1 MSSHQNIYHFKIT
14 ILKEGKSSAYRII
27 AIDKKTSLYTFAEAI
42 LANFNFSCDHC
53 FGFYD
58 NTDDWF
64 DSKDLFE
71 LFVDID
77 EESGDG
83 AQSVK
88 LNTIETAFA
97 IRRNMLFL
105 FDYGKEWKFLIELL
119 GKKKSESGIQY
130 PQLIESKG
138 KAPKQY

>member
-1 MSSHQNIYHFKIT
+1 MSSKQNIFHFKIT
-14 ILKEGKSSAYRII
+14 ILKDGKPSAYRII
-27 AIDKKTSLYTFAEAI
+27 AIDKKSTLYSFAEVI
-42 LANFNFSCDHC
+42 LENFDFGCNHC

-58 NTDDWF
+58 NTDDRY
-64 DSKDLFE
+64 DSNDFYE